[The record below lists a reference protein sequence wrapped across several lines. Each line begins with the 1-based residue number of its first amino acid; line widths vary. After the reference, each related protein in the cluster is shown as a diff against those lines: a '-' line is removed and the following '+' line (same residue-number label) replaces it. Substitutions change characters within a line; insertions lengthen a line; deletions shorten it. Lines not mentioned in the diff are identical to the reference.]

1 MPPRT
6 NAKKA
11 KARAKAK
18 AKAKAKVQAEADEN
32 KPSFDV
38 DESVAAAVL
47 EKVTSTRDRLALA
60 CVSQVWKNA
69 VTSEGAWGT
78 CDLVLDGELGERL
91 TDERFER
98 LLCYCGDI
106 KHLEVRDAPLSFVGN
121 FLSREGIAAKFASLE
136 SFKLTNCPGVNVS
149 DVAEFMSLI
158 GMEARPKEKR
168 LRFLRLAECCVECCQ
183 DAVESSINTLKEC
196 LAIDQEEVFHKPVES
211 DGFVLEGIY
220 EQVQFLNLAKHRASF
235 DLWLCDGYEEGSGR
249 CYGYTTTPE
258 MKICE
263 NCAEVFC
270 PDCVAD
276 SGGTSCDTCDF
287 FVCGECDVENF
298 NQFIF
303 CDGSD
308 CDNVYCKE
316 CESQW
321 KIHVCWGSDAV
332 DGCFRAF
339 CEDCHDTSP
348 DLIFFYCEGCDGRWC
363 GECWSDVVDGN
374 LMCDDSDCD
383 AAMCRACADAAERE
397 FFWCIDGCEKAWC
410 SKCDPD
416 VETARCMFCA
426 GMWCEECDPGVR
438 SVEDTLVDGVPAPYL
453 GDECCPTCEV
463 TEFIFS

>member
-18 AKAKAKVQAEADEN
+18 AKANAKVQAEADEN

-121 FLSREGIAAKFASLE
+121 FLSGEADSDDESETEDEARRREGIAAKFASLE

-149 DVAEFMSLI
+149 DVGEFMSLI
-158 GMEARPKEKR
+158 GMEARPEEKR
-168 LRFLRLAECCVECCQ
+168 LRCLRLAGCRVCHPGYW
-183 DAVESSINTLKEC
+183 DISTLQEC
-196 LAIDQEEVFHKPVES
+196 LAISQEEVFRKPVES

-220 EQVQFLNLAKHRASF
+220 EQVQFLNLAKHRSSF
-235 DLWLCDGYEEGSGR
+235 DLWRCDGYEDDN

-263 NCAEVFC
+263 NCTEVFC
-270 PDCVAD
+270 PICVAERE
-276 SGGTSCDTCDF
+276 GTSCDTCDY
-287 FVCGECDVENF
+287 FVCGGCEDTEN
-298 NQFIF
+298 QLIF

-308 CDNVYCKE
+308 CDKVYCQMCYFSGGNEICRGSPGDDPDDMKCFKSYCKDCAKKE
-316 CESQW
+316 RINFVYCPECHGCW
-321 KIHVCWGSDAV
+321 CTGKCVGTLNVCFGKG
-332 DGCFRAF
+332 GCYKTMCIPCMKKKGRFF
-339 CEDCHDTSP
+339 PFCHDCQSSWCP
-348 DLIFFYCEGCDGRWC
+348 D
-363 GECWSDVVDGN
+363 
-374 LMCDDSDCD
+374 
-383 AAMCRACADAAERE
+383 
-397 FFWCIDGCEKAWC
+397 
-410 SKCDPD
+410 
-416 VETARCMFCA
+416 
-426 GMWCEECDPGVR
+426 CDPGVKYVGPDCEGR
-438 SVEDTLVDGVPAPYL
+438 CPS
-453 GDECCPTCEV
+453 CCA
-463 TEFIFS
+463 

>member
-78 CDLVLDGELGERL
+78 CDLVLVGELGKRL

-98 LLCYCGDI
+98 LLSYCGDI
-106 KHLEVRDAPLSFVGN
+106 KHLEVRDAPLSFVGK
-121 FLSREGIAAKFASLE
+121 FLSGEGIAAKFASLE

-158 GMEARPKEKR
+158 GMEARPEEKR
-168 LRFLRLAECCVECCQ
+168 LRCLRLAGCCVCHQDVGPQ
-183 DAVESSINTLKEC
+183 DAVENINTLQEC
-196 LAIDQEEVFHKPVES
+196 LAIDQEEVFLKPLER
-211 DGFVLEGIY
+211 DGFVLEDTY
-220 EQVQFLNLAKHRASF
+220 EVLKFLNLAKHRASF
-235 DLWLCDGYEEGSGR
+235 DLWICCCYEDEDGR
-249 CYGYTTTPE
+249 CNGFTTTSE

-263 NCAEVFC
+263 HCAEVFC

-287 FVCGECDVENF
+287 FVCGECDTED
-298 NQFIF
+298 QLIF

-308 CDNVYCKE
+308 CDNVYCKMCYFSGGNEICRGSPGDDPDDKKCFKSYCKDCAEKERIHFLYCPE
-316 CESQW
+316 CHGCWCTDECVGTLN
-321 KIHVCWGSDAV
+321 VCFGKGGCYKKMCIPCMKKKGRFFPFC
-332 DGCFRAF
+332 DGCQSSW
-339 CEDCHDTSP
+339 CP
-348 DLIFFYCEGCDGRWC
+348 D
-363 GECWSDVVDGN
+363 
-374 LMCDDSDCD
+374 
-383 AAMCRACADAAERE
+383 
-397 FFWCIDGCEKAWC
+397 
-410 SKCDPD
+410 
-416 VETARCMFCA
+416 
-426 GMWCEECDPGVR
+426 CDPGVKY
-438 SVEDTLVDGVPAPYL
+438 VGP
-453 GDECCPTCEV
+453 GCECRCPSCCA
-463 TEFIFS
+463 

>member
-121 FLSREGIAAKFASLE
+121 FLSGEGIAAKFASLE

-158 GMEARPKEKR
+158 GMEARPEEKR
-168 LRFLRLAECCVECCQ
+168 LRCLRLARCCVS
-183 DAVESSINTLKEC
+183 DPLDINTLQEC
-196 LAIDQEEVFHKPVES
+196 LAISQEEVFRKPVES

-220 EQVQFLNLAKHRASF
+220 EQVQFLNLAKHRSSF
-235 DLWLCDGYEEGSGR
+235 DLWRCDGYEDDN
-249 CYGYTTTPE
+249 CYGYTTTPA
-258 MKICE
+258 MTICE
-263 NCAEVFC
+263 SCTEVFC

-276 SGGTSCDTCDF
+276 SEGTSCDSCDF
-287 FVCGECDVENF
+287 FVCGECDAENHL
-298 NQFIF
+298 IL
-303 CDGSD
+303 CDGWD
-308 CDNVYCKE
+308 CNNVYCQMCYLYGGNE
-316 CESQW
+316 ICR
-321 KIHVCWGSDAV
+321 GSPGD
-332 DGCFRAF
+332 DPDHPKCF
-339 CEDCHDTSP
+339 
-348 DLIFFYCEGCDGRWC
+348 IFYCKDCAAKELSEGRCPSC
-363 GECWSDVVDGN
+363 
-374 LMCDDSDCD
+374 
-383 AAMCRACADAAERE
+383 CA
-397 FFWCIDGCEKAWC
+397 
-410 SKCDPD
+410 
-416 VETARCMFCA
+416 
-426 GMWCEECDPGVR
+426 
-438 SVEDTLVDGVPAPYL
+438 
-453 GDECCPTCEV
+453 
-463 TEFIFS
+463 

>member
-11 KARAKAK
+11 KAR

-121 FLSREGIAAKFASLE
+121 FLSGEGIAAKFASLE

-158 GMEARPKEKR
+158 GMEARPEEKR
-168 LRFLRLAECCVECCQ
+168 LRCLRLAGCCVCTGNQ
-183 DAVESSINTLKEC
+183 DAGDFPHEVVQNITDLHEC
-196 LAIDQEEVFHKPVES
+196 LAIDQQEVFHIPMECSAYGIV
-211 DGFVLEGIY
+211 FEGIY
-220 EQVQFLNLAKHRASF
+220 EQVQFLHLAKLRASF
-235 DLWLCDGYEEGSGR
+235 DLWHCDGNEEGSRR
-249 CYGYTTTPE
+249 CDGFTTTPE

-276 SGGTSCDTCDF
+276 SEGTSCDTCDF
-287 FVCGECDVENF
+287 FVCGECLTIEEAKNLL
-298 NQFIF
+298 IF
-303 CDGSD
+303 CAGSD
-308 CDNVYCKE
+308 CDNVYCKMCYFSGGNE
-316 CESQW
+316 ICRGSPGDDPDDQKCFKAYCKDCAAKERINYVHCPECHGCWCTGECVGTLNVCFGKGGCYKSMCIPCMKKKGRFFPFCNGCESSW
-321 KIHVCWGSDAV
+321 C
-332 DGCFRAF
+332 
-339 CEDCHDTSP
+339 P
-348 DLIFFYCEGCDGRWC
+348 D
-363 GECWSDVVDGN
+363 
-374 LMCDDSDCD
+374 
-383 AAMCRACADAAERE
+383 
-397 FFWCIDGCEKAWC
+397 
-410 SKCDPD
+410 
-416 VETARCMFCA
+416 
-426 GMWCEECDPGVR
+426 CDPGVKYVR
-438 SVEDTLVDGVPAPYL
+438 VATGCEGRCPS
-453 GDECCPTCEV
+453 CCA
-463 TEFIFS
+463 

>member
-11 KARAKAK
+11 KAR

-121 FLSREGIAAKFASLE
+121 FLSGEADSDDESETEDEARRREGIAAKFASLE

-149 DVAEFMSLI
+149 DVGEFMSLI
-158 GMEARPKEKR
+158 GMEARPEEKR
-168 LRFLRLAECCVECCQ
+168 LRCLRLAGCRVCHPGYW
-183 DAVESSINTLKEC
+183 DISTLQEC
-196 LAIDQEEVFHKPVES
+196 LAISQEEVFRKPVES

-220 EQVQFLNLAKHRASF
+220 EQVQFLNLAKHRSSF
-235 DLWLCDGYEEGSGR
+235 DLWRCDGYEDDN

-263 NCAEVFC
+263 NCTEVFC
-270 PDCVAD
+270 PICVAERE
-276 SGGTSCDTCDF
+276 GTSCDTCDY
-287 FVCGECDVENF
+287 FVCGGCEDTEN
-298 NQFIF
+298 QLIF

-308 CDNVYCKE
+308 CDKVYCQMCYFSGGNEICRGSPGDDPDDMKCFKSYCKDCAEEERINFVYCPE
-316 CESQW
+316 CHGCW
-321 KIHVCWGSDAV
+321 CTGKCVGTLNVCFGKG
-332 DGCFRAF
+332 GCYKTMCIPCMKKKGRFF
-339 CEDCHDTSP
+339 PFCHDCQSS
-348 DLIFFYCEGCDGRWC
+348 WC
-363 GECWSDVVDGN
+363 P
-374 LMCDDSDCD
+374 DCD
-383 AAMCRACADAAERE
+383 PRREVCRPRLRGPLPFLLRLTRASKARARAPRRFHASYIIRHER
-397 FFWCIDGCEKAWC
+397 
-410 SKCDPD
+410 
-416 VETARCMFCA
+416 TN
-426 GMWCEECDPGVR
+426 
-438 SVEDTLVDGVPAPYL
+438 
-453 GDECCPTCEV
+453 
-463 TEFIFS
+463 

>member
-1 MPPRT
+1 MPPQTR
-6 NAKKA
+6 
-11 KARAKAK
+11 ARAKAK

-47 EKVTSTRDRLALA
+47 EKVTSTRDRVALA

-78 CDLVLDGELGERL
+78 CDLVLDGELGKRL

-121 FLSREGIAAKFASLE
+121 FLSGEGIAAKFASLE

-158 GMEARPKEKR
+158 GMEARPEEKR
-168 LRFLRLAECCVECCQ
+168 LRCLRVAECCSESYQ
-183 DAVESSINTLKEC
+183 DVVDSINTLQEC
-196 LAIDQEEVFHKPVES
+196 LAIDQKEVFHKPVES

-220 EQVQFLNLAKHRASF
+220 EQVEFLNLAKHRASF
-235 DLWLCDGYEEGSGR
+235 DLWHCDGYEEGSLR
-249 CYGYTTTPE
+249 CCGFTATPY

-276 SGGTSCDTCDF
+276 SEGTSCHTCGF
-287 FVCGECDVENF
+287 FVCGECDADNHDDQLV
-298 NQFIF
+298 F

-308 CDNVYCKE
+308 CDKVFCRE
-316 CESQW
+316 CVC
-321 KIHVCWGSDAV
+321 KIHVCFGSDAV
-332 DGCFRAF
+332 EGCFCGF
-339 CEDCHDTSP
+339 CEDCYDKSP
-348 DLIFFYCEGCDGRWC
+348 DLVFRYCEGCDGLWC
-363 GECWSDVVDGN
+363 FDCWDGN
-374 LMCDDSDCD
+374 LICDDGDCD
-383 AAMCRACADAAERE
+383 AVMCRACADAAEHE
-397 FFWCIDGCEKAWC
+397 FFCCHDGCEKTWC
-410 SKCDPD
+410 SECKPD
-416 VETARCMFCA
+416 AEFACCMFCA
-426 GMWCEECDPGVR
+426 GMWCEECDPGLR
-438 SVEDTLVDGVPAPYL
+438 SVEDTLVDGVPAPYI